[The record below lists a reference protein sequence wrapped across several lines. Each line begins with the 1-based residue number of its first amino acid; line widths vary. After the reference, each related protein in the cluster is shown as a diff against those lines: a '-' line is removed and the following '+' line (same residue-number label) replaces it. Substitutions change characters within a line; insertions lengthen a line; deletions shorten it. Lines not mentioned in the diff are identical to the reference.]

1 MRPGPMLLAA
11 ALASCLLTGCG
22 TSGAVTADSSCT
34 SFQPIAM
41 SKRDTD
47 ETKRQI
53 VGHNR
58 AYEAI
63 CPARERGNG

>member
-1 MRPGPMLLAA
+1 MPRKPMLLAA
-11 ALASCLLTGCG
+11 ALASSLLTGCA
-22 TSGAVTADSSCT
+22 TNTAVTADSACK

-63 CPARERGNG
+63 CPASERA